1 MSTSLFIKRR
11 KFAVSSL
18 MKEQTF
24 PAYFSLLIKINKT
37 GKFSCLNR
45 KRVKKNGNSGPEDP
59 NHEDIRRNVYKS
71 GTRWRRVVWIYVSV
85 PPPFPPYPTENPLAS
100 VDKKPDEHL
109 SHCEGGSEE
118 NNASPCRGTENRG
131 PNPYASNFVK
141 WGVTNP
147 VPDSFPELNLALENT
162 LVFKLSRV

>member
-11 KFAVSSL
+11 KFAVSGL

-24 PAYFSLLIKINKT
+24 PACFSLLIKINKT
-37 GKFSCLNR
+37 GKFSCLNQ
-45 KRVKKNGNSGPEDP
+45 KKVKKNGNSGPEDP

-85 PPPFPPYPTENPLAS
+85 PLPPCPTENPSVS
-100 VDKKPDEHL
+100 VDKKLDEHL

-118 NNASPCRGTENRG
+118 NNASPCRGAENRG
-131 PNPYASNFVK
+131 VQ
-141 WGVTNP
+141 
-147 VPDSFPELNLALENT
+147 T
-162 LVFKLSRV
+162 LCQ